1 MSTMNRPRNRAQVV
15 LDLSIF
21 TVITREADGSRQVA
35 EREWS
40 DATSKLETAHDI
52 GLNPNGWTR
61 VDCVIESNPAEG
73 WSRDVSNDICG
84 MILASH
90 TQDELS
96 NCAISFVDDHCGA
109 GFHFNYY
116 REIAA

>member
-1 MSTMNRPRNRAQVV
+1 MNRPRNRARVV

-21 TVITREADGSRQVA
+21 TVITRDHLGQRSVA

-40 DATSKLETAHDI
+40 DATSKLETATDI
-52 GLNPNGWTR
+52 GRNPNGWCR

-73 WSRDVSNDICG
+73 WSRDVSEEICG
-84 MILASH
+84 IILASH

-96 NCAISFVDDHCGA
+96 QCAVNFIDDHCGA

-116 REIAA
+116 REAA